1 MYPDLQARLN
11 STADILS
18 ISLNIEPPR
27 KKQLNQAL
35 EYLAFRKYNKTSQR
49 NGHLQLL
56 AEERNKIHGDKKKI
70 NKIAQIYS
78 KSPENDTW
86 NCPDSFFTCLKR
98 TVKATAKKESTVTF
112 KLQYGGE
119 NRTNYFVGRIAHS
132 GRILDTAMKLF
143 EKQLIMLLIFS
154 VSERDNSEFIPE
166 YLVFEDHLS
175 FGELIAALRVRAI
188 SKINSYF
195 KTIIGTDNNW
205 QVGFIAKSEISKKEA
220 KCIEIENYPNTFS
233 ADPFIFEEQGTCYL
247 FFERYNN
254 VNHRGRIDAL
264 TISGE
269 TITEIGSVLEE
280 SSHLSYPFLL
290 KVDEEILMCPETSE
304 MGEIRM
310 YRASQFPNQWIY
322 KETIFE
328 NISAVDSNL
337 FFHGGKW
344 WLSTNIDSGSL
355 GDFSSELWLFHSTS
369 LKSPTW
375 VSHTKNPIYVD
386 ATSSRNGGIDLSTYP
401 FSRMAQKPGF
411 GIYGQGVTRRQIVV
425 LTESEFKEDEI
436 DTEKELFKKNYEI
449 SHHISTSQNFIAFDF
464 ISKPKPKK

>member
-1 MYPDLQARLN
+1 LYPDLQAHLN
-11 STADILS
+11 SKADILS
-18 ISLNIEPPR
+18 ISLNVESP
-27 KKQLNQAL
+27 KKKLLNQTL
-35 EYLAFRKYNKTSQR
+35 EYLAFRNYNNISHR

-56 AEERNKIHGDKKKI
+56 AEKRNTTFNDSKKI
-70 NKIAQIYS
+70 NKIAQVYS
-78 KSPENDTW
+78 KYPENDTW

-98 TVKATAKKESTVTF
+98 TVKATALKESTVSF
-112 KLQYGGE
+112 RLQYGGE
-119 NRTNYFVGRIAHS
+119 NGTRYFIGKIAHS

-154 VSERDNSEFIPE
+154 VSDRDNSEFIPE
-166 YLVFEDHLS
+166 NLLFEDHLS
-175 FGELIAALRVRAI
+175 FGELIGALKVRVI
-188 SKINSYF
+188 SKINSCLR
-195 KTIIGTDNNW
+195 TIIGTNKNW
-205 QVGFIAKSEISKKEA
+205 QVGFIAKSEIGKKAA
-220 KCIEIENYPNTFS
+220 KYFEIGNHPNTFS

-254 VNHRGRIDAL
+254 ANQRGRIDVL

-269 TITEIGSVLEE
+269 TITELGSVLEE
-280 SSHLSYPFLL
+280 ESHLSYPFVL
-290 KVDEEILMCPETSE
+290 KVDDEILMCPETSE

-310 YRASQFPNQWIY
+310 YRASQFPNQWTY

-328 NISAVDSNL
+328 NVSAVDSNL

-344 WLSTNIDSGSL
+344 WLSTNIDSGGL

-386 ATSSRNGGIDLSTYP
+386 ATFSRNGGIDLSAYP
-401 FSRMAQKPGF
+401 ISRMAQKPGF
-411 GIYGQGVTRRQIVV
+411 GIYGQGVTQRQIVL

-436 DTEKELFKKNYEI
+436 GTAKELFKSNYEI

-464 ISKPKPKK
+464 ISRLKPKK